1 MVDKAQSKKEIKF
14 DKSSFVSY
22 KTGSITKEYTLGK
35 TLGTGAF
42 GTVRAAIH
50 KATRQNRAVKILKKS
65 EQDEEKLFLEVN
77 ILAKLSHPNIMQ
89 IYEFF
94 DDNCNFYIV
103 SELCQGGE
111 LFDMILSLFNV
122 HVKNSL

>member
-50 KATRQNRAVKILKKS
+50 KATRQNRAVKILKKVYLY
-65 EQDEEKLFLEVN
+65 KV
-77 ILAKLSHPNIMQ
+77 
-89 IYEFF
+89 
-94 DDNCNFYIV
+94 
-103 SELCQGGE
+103 
-111 LFDMILSLFNV
+111 
-122 HVKNSL
+122 